1 MLKILSLFKFH
12 EISKCKFIWAGF
24 VLSMACFLILAS
36 YSLAEA
42 GGKKQK
48 IKFATLA
55 PEGTSWM
62 KAMRSFDKAV
72 SKESNNEVSFK
83 FYPGG
88 VSGDE
93 KDVIRKMRIGQIH
106 AAGFTG
112 VGLGEILPE
121 VRILDLPFL
130 FESDAQILHVY
141 DKMNDYFVGKFEEKG
156 YVLLG
161 WVPVGW
167 IYFFSKNNI
176 QTVADLKKSKPWMWE
191 GDPLVEKT
199 YSALGVRPV
208 PLSITDVL
216 LSLQTG
222 MIDTVYASSQG
233 ALALQWFTKIKTM
246 SQFRMGYATGGVL
259 ITKKKF
265 NKLSAEQQAMLKRLG
280 KHHLNQLGEK
290 IRKENESSVK
300 VMMDNGI
307 QLAAMPSIAQAEEFR
322 QAGANAREKLTG
334 SLFPKKLLDQVLGYM
349 KEVQ

>member
-1 MLKILSLFKFH
+1 MNMLCFSIA
-12 EISKCKFIWAGF
+12 AGN
-24 VLSMACFLILAS
+24 SP
-36 YSLAEA
+36 AEA
-42 GGKKQK
+42 GGKKQR

-55 PEGTSWM
+55 PEGSSWM
-62 KAMRSFDKAV
+62 KQMRSFSAEVSQQSDKA
-72 SKESNNEVSFK
+72 VSFK

-93 KDVIRKMRIGQIH
+93 RDVIRKMRIGQIH

-121 VRILDLPFL
+121 VRVLDLPFL

-141 DKMNDYFVGKFEEKG
+141 EKMNDYFSAKFEEKG

-167 IYFFSKNNI
+167 VYFFSKNNI
-176 QTVADLKKSKPWMWE
+176 QAVADLRKSKPWMWE

-246 SQFRMGYATGGVL
+246 SQIRMGYATGGVL
-259 ITKKKF
+259 ITKRKF
-265 NKLSAEQQAMLKRLG
+265 KQLSPEQQATLKNLG
-280 KHHLNQLGEK
+280 KRHLNQLGEK
-290 IRKENESSVK
+290 IRQENESSVK
-300 VMMDNGI
+300 VMADNGV
-307 QLAAMPSIAQAEEFR
+307 QLAGLPSAAELEEFR
-322 QAGANAREKLTG
+322 QAGANAREKLAGT
-334 SLFPKKLLDQVLGYM
+334 LFPKKLLDRVLGIM
-349 KEVQ
+349 KEVK